1 MLTARS
7 GSEAD
12 ADHVAIDPQ
21 VFRRVLGQFP
31 AGVVAITAM
40 SPTGPLAMT
49 VGSFTSVSLDP
60 PLVAFFPSKTSK
72 TWPRIREVGSFCVNV
87 LAAQQESLCR
97 SFAISDADKFSGVD
111 WQPSPSGSP
120 RLEEVMA
127 WIDCDIEAVH
137 PGGDHDIVVGR
148 VRSLDV
154 GEAALPLLFFQGGY
168 GRFAPLSFA
177 ARSEPDLVEHL
188 RLVDL
193 ARPEMEQIAE
203 ATGVECLAIVL
214 AQDELVIAARSG
226 EPSGGRPP
234 TRVGQRIPFV
244 APLGAAFAAWD
255 EDVAARWIRSA
266 TSGPGAPPE
275 TRARRHYEDMLVRVR
290 ERGWS
295 LGLGSAAHR
304 ELEIALRRTSVA
316 ALTPGSLREVHSIID
331 SLGDEFEPET
341 IVSEGRSTLRS
352 ISVPVFDSR
361 QAVVMELCLYGLP
374 RVSTESDLNL
384 YRAELMHGAEAVNH
398 ALTGT

>member
-1 MLTARS
+1 M
-7 GSEAD
+7 
-12 ADHVAIDPQ
+12 
-21 VFRRVLGQFP
+21 
-31 AGVVAITAM
+31 
-40 SPTGPLAMT
+40 
-49 VGSFTSVSLDP
+49 
-60 PLVAFFPSKTSK
+60 
-72 TWPRIREVGSFCVNV
+72 
-87 LAAQQESLCR
+87 
-97 SFAISDADKFSGVD
+97 
-111 WQPSPSGSP
+111 
-120 RLEEVMA
+120 
-127 WIDCDIEAVH
+127 
-137 PGGDHDIVVGR
+137 
-148 VRSLDV
+148 
-154 GEAALPLLFFQGGY
+154 
-168 GRFAPLSFA
+168 
-177 ARSEPDLVEHL
+177 
-188 RLVDL
+188 VDL

-275 TRARRHYEDMLVRVR
+275 TRARRHYEDILVRVR

-398 ALTGT
+398 ALTGA